1 MRKKLILIGLIAAV
15 VIALG
20 GYLAYAQWMAK
31 HAVSRES
38 LLRQLPVTATSV
50 IYVDVA
56 QLRELGV
63 LKSLTPLTASS
74 TEDPEYQTFTKETAF
89 AYERDLNQ
97 FAFALETHDTK
108 QTYFAVADGRF
119 DHKKI
124 SDYLHKIGTS
134 EQKGGREIFHLTS
147 STPGKNISLV
157 FLADDRM
164 AFTDSGDLNT
174 ELESAARDAGHE
186 EWTQRFER
194 LSGSPVFA
202 LLRQDAAVGSVL
214 SERAP
219 GGIASPQ
226 LAQLL
231 NQLTWV
237 SIAGKPEGT
246 SFRVVLDG
254 ECPNEL
260 VMRQLTEFF
269 NGIALLA
276 QAGLNDP
283 KLRQKMDPAEREAY
297 LQVLNSID
305 VTKLDRGDS
314 KSVRVSLLITP
325 ETWSKL
331 SALSE
336 SAVPK
341 VDPKSGGTDTSTPP
355 PSKNRN
361 AGAKAPAGH
370 H

>member
-1 MRKKLILIGLIAAV
+1 MRKKHILIGFVSAV
-15 VIALG
+15 VIAVG
-20 GYLAYAQWMAK
+20 GYLAYMHWISQDAA
-31 HAVSRES
+31 SREG

-63 LKSLTPLTASS
+63 LKNLAPLTASS
-74 TEDPEYQTFTKETAF
+74 TEEPEYRTFTKETGF
-89 AYERDLNQ
+89 EYERDLNQ
-97 FAFALETHDTK
+97 FAFALETRDMK
-108 QTYFAVADGRF
+108 QTYFAVADGKF
-119 DHKKI
+119 DRKKI
-124 SDYLHKIGTS
+124 TDYLRKTGTS
-134 EQKGGREIFHLTS
+134 EQKSGREIFHPAS
-147 STPGKNISLV
+147 SASGKSLSV
-157 FLADDRM
+157 TFLADDRI
-164 AFTDSGDLNT
+164 AFTDGGDLST
-174 ELESAARDAGHE
+174 QIESASQDAGHA

-194 LSGSPVFA
+194 LSGTPAFV
-202 LLRQDAAVGSVL
+202 LLRQDAAIGSVL
-214 SERAP
+214 SQRAP

-237 SIAGKPEGT
+237 SIAGKPEG
-246 SFRVVLDG
+246 SSLRAVIDG
-254 ECPNEL
+254 ECPNDV
-260 VMRQLTEFF
+260 VMRQLTEFLG
-269 NGIALLA
+269 GIALLA
-276 QAGLNDP
+276 EAGLNDP

-336 SAVPK
+336 KAIQEG
-341 VDPKSGGTDTSTPP
+341 D
-355 PSKNRN
+355 SKPADSPHSPAKNKI
-361 AGAKAPAGH
+361 AGAKAPAGRR
-370 H
+370 